1 MNKTRIFDYDIIYD
15 SNGMVDFCKKDNI
28 EYYPYKGDENLSGM
42 ISGKHLKKGL
52 VTKSIQLRQM
62 SY

>member
-1 MNKTRIFDYDIIYD
+1 MNKTRIFDYEIIYD

-28 EYYPYKGDENLSGM
+28 EYYPYEGDENLSGM
-42 ISGKHLKKGL
+42 ISSKHLKKGL
-52 VTKSIQLRQM
+52 VTKSIKLRQM

>member
-28 EYYPYKGDENLSGM
+28 EYYPYEGDENLSGM
-42 ISGKHLKKGL
+42 ISSKHLKKGL
-52 VTKSIQLRQM
+52 VTKSIKLRQM